1 MKYYALA
8 LIAAV
13 SFTACNNE
21 TKTEEATTQTTT
33 TETHTAEP
41 IAAAGPVDPVCNM
54 TKDATWTE
62 YTVNGT
68 DTVWFCSETCKT
80 AYLGNPA
87 KYSGVKTN

>member
-13 SFTACNNE
+13 SFTACNSA
-21 TKTEEATTQTTT
+21 TKTEEATTETTT
-33 TETHTAEP
+33 TETPATEQVAS
-41 IAAAGPVDPVCNM
+41 AGPVDPVCNM

-62 YTVNGT
+62 YTVNGA

-80 AYLGNPA
+80 AYIGNPA
-87 KYSGVKTN
+87 KYSAATTN